1 MRKSMRNVW
10 RVVVL
15 TALAAASAN
24 AAADWVQIDA
34 SEPFVDQEGVQRNPS
49 CSGGPQLV
57 PTPDGPVPVPA
68 DTDYSFFF
76 RAGDPAKLAVFFD
89 GGGAC
94 WDANTC
100 IGSALLG
107 TPLYELAVDETVAS
121 LGAAGGLADFGNPD
135 NPIADYTQVFIPY
148 CSGDLHTGATDTTY
162 FLTLPDGSIVPWTIH
177 HRGNDNVAAVLRW
190 LVDYYANE
198 IGHAPRKAF
207 LSGASAGGYGVLY
220 NYPAMAELLPWHTST
235 QLMVDAA
242 NGVINQDFYER
253 ALTPDG
259 VWRVWDNLSPELTSA
274 FSSGPD
280 HVLIEIFKSLGASH
294 PGTRFGQYTTAFDD
308 TQIAFFNI
316 ARHVEQPELWFDPD
330 ELVSAGF
337 EWTIRARTYMILT
350 ALQNWHYRFY
360 LAKGT
365 DHTVIA
371 DDKSYVENSARGVPL
386 VDWLDDMINRTF
398 PFGSDW
404 RNVSCTP
411 NCLP

>member
-1 MRKSMRNVW
+1 MRKSTQNVW
-10 RVVVL
+10 RVLISTVL
-15 TALAAASAN
+15 VAASAG
-24 AAADWVQIDA
+24 AAAEWVQIDA
-34 SEPFVDQEGVQRNPS
+34 SEPFVDQSGVQRNPS

-57 PTPDGPVPVPA
+57 PLAGGLVPVPA
-68 DTDYSFFF
+68 ETDYSFFL

-107 TPLYELAVDETVAS
+107 TPVYALTVDETVAS
-121 LGAAGGLADFGNPD
+121 LGAAGGLGDIDNPD

-148 CSGDLHTGATDTTY
+148 CSADLFTGATDTTY
-162 FLTLPDGSIVPWTIH
+162 FLSQPDNSILPWTIH

-190 LVDYYANE
+190 LADYYANE
-198 IGHAPRKAF
+198 IGQPPGRAF
-207 LSGASAGGYGVLY
+207 LAGASAGGYGVLY
-220 NYPAMAELLPWHTST
+220 NYPAVAALLPRNTRT
-235 QLMVDAA
+235 QVMVDAA
-242 NGVINQDFYER
+242 NGVITQDFYDR

-274 FSSGPD
+274 FSSGPNN
-280 HVLIEIFKSLGASH
+280 LIIEMFKSLGVNH
-294 PGTRFGQYTTAFDD
+294 PGTRLGQYTTAFDA
-308 TQIAFFNI
+308 TQIFYFNV
-316 ARHVEQPELWFDPD
+316 ARHVEQPELWFDPE
-330 ELVSAGF
+330 ELLLAGF
-337 EWTIRARTYMILT
+337 EWTLRARTYMILT
-350 ALQNWHYRFY
+350 ALQSWRYRFY

-371 DDKSYVENSARGVPL
+371 DDKLYVESSAAGVPL
-386 VDWLDDMINRTF
+386 IDWLDDMINRSF
-398 PFGSDW
+398 PIGGDW